1 MITFTWK
8 RSVLITTRNLEGEE
22 APPDPQI
29 AALKERA
36 WRFFERLA
44 KGVLAVV
51 LYGSGTL
58 VLSGV
63 LFYFS
68 WKLGLTA
75 LFVLSGLLPLSASIY
90 LLWRLMHHERRPRLW
105 RYRSREAAILK
116 LARRLGGRL
125 TVADVALGT
134 GLTLQASEAALNELV
149 RKGYAELQVS
159 RSGVLV
165 YHCFPLADGNDKSHA
180 ERVLS

>member
-134 GLTLQASEAALNELV
+134 GLTLQASEGALNELV

-165 YHCFPLADGNDKSHA
+165 YHCFPLADGHDKSHA

>member
-1 MITFTWK
+1 MVTFTWK
-8 RSVLITTRNLEGEE
+8 RSLSIETTSGDRYETR
-22 APPDPQI
+22 PDPQLV
-29 AALKERA
+29 ALKERF
-36 WRFFERLA
+36 WRFCERLA
-44 KGVLAVV
+44 KGVLAVA

-75 LFVLSGLLPLSASIY
+75 FLVLSGLLPLAGSAY
-90 LLWRLMHHERRPRLW
+90 LLWRLMGRGRPGLW
-105 RYRSREAAILK
+105 RASRREAAILEVAK
-116 LARRLGGRL
+116 RLGGRL

-134 GLTLQASEAALNELV
+134 GLTLHASERALNALV
-149 RKGYAELQVS
+149 RRGYAELHVS
-159 RSGVLV
+159 ADGVLI
-165 YHCFPLADGNDKSHA
+165 YHCFPLADVQRQRQA